1 MRNGE
6 IDVVI
11 TMDGKHMHLKARG
24 GRRLKE
30 LLRDAKISVSM
41 PCGGNGRCGK
51 CVITFVSGA
60 PKAGTLDRNFL
71 SDKELLAGKRLLCR
85 CILDSDCAIDLSKSA
100 SSLSLEEKMVVE
112 GVERSGKAGA
122 SYCDKFGIA
131 IDIGTTTV
139 VAALVGRVKGGTGNA
154 SEHQQDTD
162 GSDSK
167 ALDCIV
173 IDTRAVV
180 NHQRQFGADVISRID
195 AAADPDTRVQ
205 LQDLI
210 LSDIGSMISQ
220 LITDNQVKELSE
232 VVISGNTTMIYLL
245 LGNDAS
251 GLGVYPYKAD
261 ELNRSVAKIDIG
273 KLFGEGVKS
282 LNMAACSIAKV
293 RIMPGISAFVGADI
307 VSGLYYLNM
316 ADGLANS
323 GETNRD
329 EADMLRKALFIDL
342 GTNGEMAYY
351 DGNELRV
358 TSTAAGPVFEGGGIS
373 CGVASVPGAISHVTI
388 EGQNDGNGSE
398 PGGLKVIYEIIG
410 DTKRF
415 EYPKGTGDEA
425 AQAPV
430 GLCGTGVI
438 EAVAELRRN
447 NIINSDGLLS
457 DKYFEN
463 GFLLAAKADGSHIA
477 ITQQDIRNVQLAKA
491 AINAGMDTLLAG
503 DKPGTIYIAGGF
515 GAGLNEEKIRGIR
528 LFSKNYCDN
537 INVVGNSS
545 LRGAVKYLENV
556 LWGKEDEEEQ
566 RLAKIT
572 DRAKEIVLAGEESFD
587 ERYMDA
593 LGF

>member
-1 MRNGE
+1 MRNSE

-11 TMDGKHMHLKARG
+11 TMDGKHMHLKARE

-30 LLRDAKISVSM
+30 LLRDAKISVPM

-51 CVITFVSGA
+51 CVVTFASGA

-71 SDKELLAGKRLLCR
+71 SDNELLSGKRLLCR

-100 SSLSLEEKMVVE
+100 SSLSLEEKMVAE
-112 GVERSGKAGA
+112 GVDRSDKVGA

-139 VAALVGRVKGGTGNA
+139 VAALVGRIKEGTGNA
-154 SEHQQDTD
+154 AQRLGDTD
-162 GSDSK
+162 GSDNK

-195 AAADPDTRVQ
+195 AAADPDTKSQ

-210 LSDIGSMISQ
+210 LSDIGSLISQ

-245 LGNDAS
+245 QGYDAS

-261 ELNRSVAKIDIG
+261 ELNRSVVKTDIE
-273 KLFGEGVKS
+273 KLFGEEAKFAD
-282 LNMAACSIAKV
+282 MAVCSGANV

-316 ADGLANS
+316 ADGPVS
-323 GETNRD
+323 FRETGRGE
-329 EADMLRKALFIDL
+329 AKMPRKALFIDL

-351 DGNELRV
+351 DGKELRV

-373 CGVASVPGAISHVTI
+373 CGVASVPGAICSVTI
-388 EGQNDGNGSE
+388 DGENTAYKTIAGE
-398 PGGLKVIYEIIG
+398 
-410 DTKRF
+410 
-415 EYPKGTGDEA
+415 
-425 AQAPV
+425 APV

-447 NIINSDGLLS
+447 NLINSDGLLA
-457 DKYFEN
+457 DKYFED
-463 GFLLAAKADGSHIA
+463 GFLLAAKADGSSIT

-491 AINAGMDTLLAG
+491 AINAGMDTILAG

-545 LRGAVKYLENV
+545 LKGAVKYLEMT
-556 LWGKEDEEEQ
+556 LLGKEEEEEQ
-566 RLAKIT
+566 RLAEIT